1 MENNEFITEEVAI
14 RDHLIRKNHAMPDV
28 EKELLAFMQNV
39 EVSQKRGKRV
49 VLWTTAAVVAAVAAV
64 VLFMTWQGDWRS
76 NVNNK
81 GRVVAYEADATI
93 GKDITL
99 QCGDDEP
106 QVVRLNA
113 LASLTQATSS
123 NKYDKEEAEE
133 RASARKYSL
142 RTPTSMTAHLTL
154 SDGTKV
160 WLNAASCLVYPE
172 RFSGTERRVEVSGE
186 AFFDVTK
193 DAGCPFVVVAGGSE
207 TKVLG
212 TEFNVRARKG
222 RGVHVTLVEGSVEL
236 TSKGETVRLHPG
248 EDALVADGKQ
258 IAITTPDMEI
268 YTAWRNG
275 EFYFDNMTIADIAT
289 EIGMWYNV
297 SVIFNAPEKMHTRLF
312 FAADRN
318 SELGGI
324 LQLMNSIGK
333 AHFTLED
340 NQIVID

>member
-1 MENNEFITEEVAI
+1 MENTEFIPEEVAI

-28 EKELLAFMQNV
+28 EKELSAFMQNN
-39 EVSQKRGKRV
+39 EVHQKKGKRV
-49 VLWTTAAVVAAVAAV
+49 VLWTADAVVAAVAV
-64 VLFMTWQGDWRS
+64 VVFMTWQGYWRTID
-76 NVNNK
+76 NNQ

-93 GKDITL
+93 GKEITL

-106 QVVRLNA
+106 QVVSLNA
-113 LASLTQATSS
+113 LASLTRVTSP
-123 NKYDKEEAEE
+123 NKNDKEEAEE
-133 RASARKYSL
+133 NTSAKKYSL
-142 RTPTSMTAHLTL
+142 RTPTSMMAQMTL

-172 RFSGTERRVEVSGE
+172 RFSGRERRVEVSGE
-186 AFFDVTK
+186 AYFDVAK

-222 RGVHVTLVEGSVEL
+222 RGVHVTLVEGSVDL
-236 TSKGETVRLHPG
+236 TSMGETIRLPPG

-275 EFYFDNMTIADIAT
+275 QFYFDNMTIADIAT

-324 LQLMNSIGK
+324 LQLLNSIGK

>member
-1 MENNEFITEEVAI
+1 MENNEFIPEEVAI

-28 EKELLAFMQNV
+28 EKELSAFMQNN
-39 EVSQKRGKRV
+39 EVHQKKGKRV
-49 VLWTTAAVVAAVAAV
+49 VLWTAAAVVAAVAV
-64 VLFMTWQGDWRS
+64 VVFMTWQGYWRTID
-76 NVNNK
+76 NNQ

-93 GKDITL
+93 GKEITL

-106 QVVRLNA
+106 QVVSLNA
-113 LASLTQATSS
+113 LASLTRVTSP
-123 NKYDKEEAEE
+123 NKNDKEEAEE
-133 RASARKYSL
+133 NTSAKKYSL
-142 RTPTSMTAHLTL
+142 RTPTSMMAQMTL

-172 RFSGTERRVEVSGE
+172 RFSGRERRVEVSGE
-186 AFFDVTK
+186 AYFDVAK
-193 DAGCPFVVVAGGSE
+193 DVGCPFVVVAGGSE

-236 TSKGETVRLHPG
+236 TSMGETIRLHPG
-248 EDALVADGKQ
+248 EDALVADEKQ

-275 EFYFDNMTIADIAT
+275 QFYFDNMTIADIAT

-324 LQLMNSIGK
+324 LQLLNSIGK